1 MKFLLRYLF
10 TFASFLLT
18 NQLMSQSNPTTYMRI
33 ARIVVDSAQLET
45 YKVALKEGITTA
57 VRTEPGVLSLTAVYE
72 KDHPTHVTVFEIY
85 ADEKA
90 YQSHIQTEHFLKYK
104 ATVQHMV
111 KALELVDVSPIAVEA
126 KIH

>member
-1 MKFLLRYLF
+1 
-10 TFASFLLT
+10 
-18 NQLMSQSNPTTYMRI
+18 MRI